1 MKKGV
6 VLFITIAFVTII
18 SIFILK
24 NLDNTDK
31 YLENQNFIASNTQLL
46 ISIQN
51 TQEQVSKILV
61 NNKST
66 VDKFLEDTLVD
77 SSIPLKVNIED
88 LKIDFNFNKYEKV
101 DINILSKD
109 DKSKINELFSN
120 NNVYNFY
127 LFLDTYTEILQ
138 SSDKNITNRNQLYD
152 IINTF
157 IIRDE
162 SSEIEKIINDLG
174 FIDGEDLY
182 ELNVNAEYLNAKA
195 KAYYILNKSGEVEY
209 FDISFK

>member
-31 YLENQNFIASNTQLL
+31 YLENQNFIVSNTQLL

-61 NNKST
+61 NNKNT
-66 VDKFLEDTLVD
+66 VDKFLEDTLLD
-77 SSIPLKVNIED
+77 SSIPLKINIED
-88 LKIDFNFNKYEKV
+88 LKIDSTFNRYEKV
-101 DINILSKD
+101 DINTLSKD
-109 DKSKINELFSN
+109 DKSEINKLFMDN
-120 NNVYNFY
+120 NIFNFY
-127 LFLDTYTEILQ
+127 LFLDIYTEILQ
-138 SSDKNITNRNQLYD
+138 RSNKNITNRSQLYD

-157 IIRDE
+157 TIRDE

>member
-61 NNKST
+61 NNKNT

-77 SSIPLKVNIED
+77 SSIPLKINIED

-109 DKSKINELFSN
+109 DKSKINELFSDN
-120 NNVYNFY
+120 NIYNFLFVFRY
-127 LFLDTYTEILQ
+127 LHR
-138 SSDKNITNRNQLYD
+138 NIT
-152 IINTF
+152 
-157 IIRDE
+157 
-162 SSEIEKIINDLG
+162 K
-174 FIDGEDLY
+174 
-182 ELNVNAEYLNAKA
+182 
-195 KAYYILNKSGEVEY
+195 
-209 FDISFK
+209 

>member
-31 YLENQNFIASNTQLL
+31 YLENQNFIVSNTQLL

-61 NNKST
+61 NNRNT
-66 VDKFLEDTLVD
+66 VDKFLEDTLLD
-77 SSIPLKVNIED
+77 SSIPLKINIED
-88 LKIDFNFNKYEKV
+88 LKIDSTFNRYEKV
-101 DINILSKD
+101 DINTLSKD
-109 DKSKINELFSN
+109 DKSEINKLFMDN
-120 NNVYNFY
+120 NIFNFY
-127 LFLDTYTEILQ
+127 LFLDIYTEILQ
-138 SSDKNITNRNQLYD
+138 RSNKNITNRSQLYD

-157 IIRDE
+157 TIRDE

>member
-61 NNKST
+61 NNKNT

-77 SSIPLKVNIED
+77 SSIPLKINIED

-109 DKSKINELFSN
+109 DKSKINELFSDN
-120 NNVYNFY
+120 NIYNFY

-157 IIRDE
+157 TMRDE
-162 SSEIEKIINDLG
+162 NSEIEKIINDLG